1 MKYLIVDDEPLA
13 VMRLQR
19 MLENHGITDIITASN
34 GQKAVDAV
42 EQFHPHVI
50 FLDIEMPVL
59 SGIKAAPI
67 IKKISPE
74 SKIIFCTAYDEF
86 AIQAF
91 DLAASDYLLKPVS
104 KERLS
109 QALDKVI
116 DSNQSIKRF
125 SFHHGNDL
133 HSITID
139 DIYCFVSEGKNT
151 FMHCEL
157 GTIIIDESLVA
168 LTAQFKDQLLRINRN
183 ALINK
188 TELCGIHRNKSL
200 AYAKLKS
207 TEYQP
212 QISRRNL
219 TAVKENLS

>member
-1 MKYLIVDDEPLA
+1 MKCLIVDDEPLA

-19 MLENHGITDIITASN
+19 MLEYNGITDIITASN
-34 GQKAVDAV
+34 GQKAVEAV
-42 EQFHPHVI
+42 EKFHPHVI

-59 SGIKAAPI
+59 SGIQAAPK

-104 KERLS
+104 KKRLS

-116 DSNQSIKRF
+116 DTKQPIEKI

-139 DIYCFVSEGKNT
+139 DVYCFVSEGKST
-151 FMHCEL
+151 FMYCEL
-157 GTIIIDESLVA
+157 GTIIIDDSLVTLA
-168 LTAQFKDQLLRINRN
+168 ERFNEHLLRINRN

-188 TELCGIHRNKSL
+188 TELCGIHRNKSF

-219 TAVKENLS
+219 SSLKEFLK

>member
-1 MKYLIVDDEPLA
+1 MKCLIVDDEPLA

-19 MLENHGITDIITASN
+19 MLEQNGITDIITASN
-34 GQKAVDAV
+34 GQKAVEAV
-42 EQFHPHVI
+42 EKYHPHVV

-59 SGIKAAPI
+59 SGIQAAPK

-86 AIQAF
+86 AIKAF
-91 DLAASDYLLKPVS
+91 DLAVSDYLLKPVS
-104 KERLS
+104 KKRLS

-116 DSNQSIKRF
+116 DAKQSIEKF
-125 SFHHGNDL
+125 SFQHGNDL
-133 HSITID
+133 HSITVD

-151 FMHCEL
+151 IMYCEL
-157 GTIIIDESLVA
+157 GIIIIDQSLVTLA
-168 LTAQFKDQLLRINRN
+168 AQFDQQLLRINRN

-188 TELCGIHRNKSL
+188 TELCGIHRKNSL
-200 AYAKLKS
+200 SYAKLKS
-207 TEYQP
+207 TDYQP

-219 TAVKENLS
+219 ATVKETL